1 MEHLKGKNYVP
12 WHLDDPTEI
21 RQLTL
26 WTSLWVSSMCKE
38 FMTYRHLRKAFHTK
52 DQDRQTWKG
61 TPAAAEAGRGQKE
74 RWLPSVSREKRPWD
88 AATREARR
96 RATGE
101 RNRWNGTTNP
111 AKPTGDWQEFRKQIK
126 TQRKKET
133 IKETIPKVEKKKKSQ
148 NMNFHII
155 RINRVP
161 DTVSFHY
168 RLWRC

>member
-1 MEHLKGKNYVP
+1 MKVKEESEKVSLKLNIQKTNIMASGP
-12 WHLDDPTEI
+12 I
-21 RQLTL
+21 

-111 AKPTGDWQEFRKQIK
+111 AKPTGDWQEFQKQIK
-126 TQRKKET
+126 TKKKGNYQRNNTKSGK
-133 IKETIPKVEKKKKSQ
+133 EKKIPEHE
-148 NMNFHII
+148 F
-155 RINRVP
+155 P
-161 DTVSFHY
+161 HY
-168 RLWRC
+168 KDKQSTWYCKFSL